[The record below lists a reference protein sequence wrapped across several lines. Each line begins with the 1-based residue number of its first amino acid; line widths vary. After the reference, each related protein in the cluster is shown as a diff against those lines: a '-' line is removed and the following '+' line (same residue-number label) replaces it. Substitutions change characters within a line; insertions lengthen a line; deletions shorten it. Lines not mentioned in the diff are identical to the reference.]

1 MADLTKLA
9 KLLQELD
16 DQMVGC
22 MKCGMCQAVCPVFA
36 ETMKE
41 ADVTRGKIALL
52 ENLAKEMI
60 HDAAGVQEKLNK
72 CLLCGSCGANCP
84 SGVKVMDI
92 FLRARVIVKDRKS
105 VV

>member
-60 HDAAGVQEKLNK
+60 H
-72 CLLCGSCGANCP
+72 
-84 SGVKVMDI
+84 
-92 FLRARVIVKDRKS
+92 
-105 VV
+105 

>member
-9 KLLQELD
+9 KMLQELD
-16 DQMVGC
+16 DHMVAC

-52 ENLAKEMI
+52 ENLAKEMVS
-60 HDAAGVQEKLNK
+60 DPEGVQEKLN
-72 CLLCGSCGANCP
+72 
-84 SGVKVMDI
+84 
-92 FLRARVIVKDRKS
+92 
-105 VV
+105 